1 MKNNTEQNGS
11 DEKYSQ
17 AGIIVKIHTN
27 HDGVRE
33 TQQSR
38 WGSSRLAYYGDM
50 VIGVKQVLEITT
62 VALRVHN

>member
-17 AGIIVKIHTN
+17 AGIIFKIHTN

-38 WGSSRLAYYGDM
+38 WGS
-50 VIGVKQVLEITT
+50 
-62 VALRVHN
+62 

>member
-38 WGSSRLAYYGDM
+38 WGSSRLAHYGDM
-50 VIGVKQVLEITT
+50 VIGVKQVSGITT
-62 VALRVHN
+62 VALRVNN

>member
-33 TQQSR
+33 TLQSR
-38 WGSSRLAYYGDM
+38 WGSSRLAHYGD
-50 VIGVKQVLEITT
+50 
-62 VALRVHN
+62 LRSSEWSKSQKLQRPPFE

>member
-38 WGSSRLAYYGDM
+38 WGSSRLAHYGDM
-50 VIGVKQVLEITT
+50 VIAVKQVSEITT
-62 VALRVHN
+62 VALRVNN